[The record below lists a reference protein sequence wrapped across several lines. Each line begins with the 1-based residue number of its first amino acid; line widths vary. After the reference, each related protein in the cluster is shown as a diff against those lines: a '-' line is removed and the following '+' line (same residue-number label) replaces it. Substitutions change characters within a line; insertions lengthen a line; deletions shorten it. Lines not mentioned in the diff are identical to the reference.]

1 MKYFSLST
9 IGDGSRAG
17 WCFFDRQPEDMGP
30 IDYRMSRGV
39 RIADEYPPDASLYM
53 RDEYPGM
60 KLSSLIGNT
69 KSFLIT
75 SMPMKEV
82 IDNLC
87 KSEIE
92 YLPLAIYNHKRR
104 LASRDY
110 FIINP
115 IGGVDC
121 LNLKASEIE
130 YFEGDIVGIDK
141 YVLDTDKLEKC
152 PDLFRIPQHLE
163 MYVISER
170 LAEAF
175 QKNGFTNIVLEELEQ
190 KTEK

>member
-1 MKYFSLST
+1 V
-9 IGDGSRAG
+9 G
-17 WCFFDRQPEDMGP
+17 WCFFDRSPENMGP

-39 RIADEYPPDASLYM
+39 RIADEYPPDAALYM
-53 RDEYPGM
+53 RDEYPGI

-69 KSFLIT
+69 KSFLIA
-75 SMPMKEV
+75 SKPMKEV
-82 IDNLC
+82 IESIC
-87 KSEIE
+87 TSEIE
-92 YLPLAIYNHKRR
+92 YLSLSIYNHKKR

-115 IGGVDC
+115 VGAFAC

-141 YVLDTDKLEKC
+141 YVLDTDKLEQS
-152 PDLFRIPQHLE
+152 PELFRIPEHLE

-170 LAEAF
+170 LAEPF
-175 QKNGFTNIVLEELEQ
+175 QKNGFTNIVLDELEQ
-190 KTEK
+190 EPGK